1 MGAEDITA
9 GGEVVYL
16 LAELRSAEQGPVY
29 EIGSRARVLEADG
42 DRLTL
47 AVGYGRFESVV
58 TCSRATRRPAAA
70 GALAACSPRRPL
82 VDRLTAAWTALAVQ
96 DLDGLPMALELSLGR
111 KHLRTC
117 CFERCPRHPASPG
130 PVRWWRKENQG
141 ERPIP
146 SVSR

>member
-47 AVGYGRFESVV
+47 AVGYGRLESVV
-58 TCSRATRRPAAA
+58 TCSRGLVARQRR
-70 GALAACSPRRPL
+70 ALSPRALRA
-82 VDRLTAAWTALAVQ
+82 DRWSTA
-96 DLDGLPMALELSLGR
+96 
-111 KHLRTC
+111 
-117 CFERCPRHPASPG
+117 
-130 PVRWWRKENQG
+130 
-141 ERPIP
+141 
-146 SVSR
+146 